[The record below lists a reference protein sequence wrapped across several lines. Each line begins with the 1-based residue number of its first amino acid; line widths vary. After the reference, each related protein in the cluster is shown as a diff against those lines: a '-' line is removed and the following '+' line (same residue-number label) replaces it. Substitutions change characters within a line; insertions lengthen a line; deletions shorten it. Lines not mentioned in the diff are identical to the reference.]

1 MKREISMFFFY
12 GNGIF
17 YVLFR
22 VLQARILFLFLI
34 FISDISDGGKK
45 LNFLLNNRK
54 VRVLF

>member
-1 MKREISMFFFY
+1 MKREISMFFY
-12 GNGIF
+12 GNDTF

-22 VLQARILFLFLI
+22 LLQERILFLFLI

-45 LNFLLNNRK
+45 LNFLFNNRK